1 MLSRFYV
8 GTVSHGRGAPAHGF
22 SYRVWYAWLDL
33 DGIDE
38 FCSSSLL
45 ISKDRF
51 NLLSYCRQ
59 DYLPGEG
66 TLGDAVR
73 TRVAEQTGAP
83 FTGKVFALTTLRQL
97 GVCMNPISLY
107 YCYPAAKSEP
117 GYVVVEVH
125 NTPWGERHSYVLA
138 WDGGSSAI
146 HQVKELHV
154 SPFMPMDLDYEFALP
169 APGEELRVG
178 IKVLKNGDMHFA
190 ASLDLQALPQ
200 GNGRASQ
207 VIFSYGWQP
216 IMTAARIYYQA
227 LRLWLKKA
235 RFFPH
240 PERGPLSSQH
250 SRKSVL

>member
-45 ISKDRF
+45 ISKDKF

-138 WDGGSSAI
+138 WDEGAQEWRHAICRIPRPASSAAG
-146 HQVKELHV
+146 Q
-154 SPFMPMDLDYEFALP
+154 
-169 APGEELRVG
+169 RQG
-178 IKVLKNGDMHFA
+178 IAGH
-190 ASLDLQALPQ
+190 LQ
-200 GNGRASQ
+200 
-207 VIFSYGWQP
+207 
-216 IMTAARIYYQA
+216 
-227 LRLWLKKA
+227 LRLAAGHDCCENLLSGFAPLAQKGT
-235 RFFPH
+235 FF
-240 PERGPLSSQH
+240 SS
-250 SRKSVL
+250 S